1 MNKEYNFKVTCRKIE
16 SYLPNMD
23 EKLTIKVSHAKFKT
37 MDFYFS
43 LSFDKTVDLIAIKD
57 MAFQIGTSAQD
68 LETKGYLKGFFGFS
82 DDRDIV
88 HAIEG
93 LKKKFN
99 GQECSIDKFDSRWQE
114 FHISFS
120 KWFNNS
126 LRPCLDKELELHK
139 MYFSDNE

>member
-1 MNKEYNFKVTCRKIE
+1 MSEEYSFKVTCRKIE

-23 EKLTIKVSHAKFKT
+23 EKLTIKVSRIKFKT
-37 MDFYFS
+37 IDFYFS
-43 LSFDKTVDLIAIKD
+43 LSFDKTADLIIIND
-57 MAFQIGTSAQD
+57 MAFQIGASAQD

-82 DDRDIV
+82 EDRDIAQ
-88 HAIEG
+88 AIEG

-120 KWFNNS
+120 KWFNSN
-126 LRPCLDKELELHK
+126 LKPCLDKELELHK
-139 MYFSDNE
+139 MYFTYNE